1 MADVKITALPD
12 ATTPLAGTEVFEVVQ
27 SSTSR
32 KVAASVIAAAYS
44 TDPANILPATA
55 GGTGFA
61 SYAVGDILYAS
72 TTTALSKLADVA
84 TGNALISGGVGVAP
98 SWGKI
103 GLTTHVSGTLPTANG
118 GTNLTSFTS
127 GGAVYATSTSVLA
140 TGTLP
145 ATAGGT
151 DQASYAVGDLL
162 YASSTT
168 ALSKLA
174 DVATGNAL
182 ISGGVS
188 TAPSWGKVGLTT
200 HVSGTLPT
208 ANGGTN
214 LTSFTSGGAVYATST
229 SVLTTGTLPVTAGGT
244 GVGTLTSG
252 YLVRGAGTSAVVASV
267 VYDDGS
273 NIGIGTA
280 SPSASA
286 ILDVQ
291 STTKGF
297 RLPNMTTTQKNNIVS
312 PAAGLMLFDTT
323 LGKACVYTGSAWQTI
338 TSA

>member
-12 ATTPLAGTEVFEVVQ
+12 ATALAGTEVFEVVQ

-32 KVAASVIAAAYS
+32 KVTAQKIAGSFA
-44 TDPANILPATA
+44 TDPTNILPATA
-55 GGTGFA
+55 GGTGQS

-168 ALSKLA
+168 ALSRLA
-174 DVATGNAL
+174 DAATGNAL

-312 PAAGLMLFDTT
+312 PAAGIMLFDTT